1 MKALIIY
8 DDFAGAARAGA
19 ALQHATWSANVSVD
33 WDIRPWRTDVLRVA
47 SAADEALIE
56 AADAD
61 LIVFAGFAA
70 YSLPAWLTEWLKRW
84 VLRREIEDAALA
96 MIRGM
101 DAGTLAVPA
110 IAQLS
115 RFAARH
121 GLSFILGKGARPKNQ
136 PLSIPHAPRVCKS
149 TLRD

>member
-19 ALQHATWSANVSVD
+19 ALQHAMWSANVSAD
-33 WDIRPWRTDVLRVA
+33 WDIRPWRMDVLRVA
-47 SAADEALIE
+47 SAADDALIE

-61 LIVFAGFAA
+61 LIVFTGFAA
-70 YSLPAWLTEWLKRW
+70 YSLPTWLTEWLKRW
-84 VLRREIEDAALA
+84 VMRREIEDVALA
-96 MIRGM
+96 IIRGM
-101 DAGTLAVPA
+101 DVGTLAVPA

-121 GLSFILGKGARPKNQ
+121 GLSFILGKEAGPNDQ
-136 PLSIPHAPRVCKS
+136 SLSIPHALRV
-149 TLRD
+149 

>member
-19 ALQHATWSANVSVD
+19 ALQHATRSANVSVD

-61 LIVFAGFAA
+61 LIVFAGSA
-70 YSLPAWLTEWLKRW
+70 YSLPTWLKDWLKRW
-84 VLRREIEDAALA
+84 VRRREIKDVALA
-96 MIRGM
+96 MIRNIG
-101 DAGTLAVPA
+101 AGTLPVPA
-110 IAQLS
+110 IAQLC

-121 GLSFILGKGARPKNQ
+121 GLSFILGKEAGPNDQ
-136 PLSIPHAPRVCKS
+136 PLSIPRALRV
-149 TLRD
+149 

>member
-1 MKALIIY
+1 MKALMIY

-19 ALQHATWSANVSVD
+19 ALQNATWSANVSAD

-61 LIVFAGFAA
+61 LIVFAGSA
-70 YSLPAWLTEWLKRW
+70 YSLPTWLKEWLKRW
-84 VLRREIEDAALA
+84 VRRREIKDVALA

-101 DAGTLAVPA
+101 DEGTFAVPA

-121 GLSFILGKGARPKNQ
+121 GLSFILGKEAGPKNQ
-136 PLSIPHAPRVCKS
+136 PSIYPARSTRV
-149 TLRD
+149 

>member
-19 ALQHATWSANVSVD
+19 ALQHATWSANVNED
-33 WDIRPWRTDVLRVA
+33 WDIRPWRTDVLRVV
-47 SAADEALIE
+47 SATDEALIE

-61 LIVFAGFAA
+61 LIVFAISGA
-70 YSLPAWLTEWLKRW
+70 YSLPTWLKEWLKRW
-84 VLRREIEDAALA
+84 VVRREIEDVALA

-110 IAQLS
+110 IAELS

-121 GLSFILGKGARPKNQ
+121 GLSFILGKEAGPKNQ
-136 PLSIPHAPRVCKS
+136 PLSIPV
-149 TLRD
+149 

>member
-19 ALQHATWSANVSVD
+19 ALQHATWSANVSAD

-61 LIVFAGFAA
+61 LIVFAGSGA
-70 YSLPAWLTEWLKRW
+70 YSLPTWLTEWLKRW
-84 VLRREIEDAALA
+84 VRRREIKDVALA
-96 MIRGM
+96 MIRGV
-101 DAGTLAVPA
+101 DAETFAVPA

-121 GLSFILGKGARPKNQ
+121 GLSFILGKEAGPNDQ
-136 PLSIPHAPRVCKS
+136 PLSIPHALRV
-149 TLRD
+149 

>member
-19 ALQHATWSANVSVD
+19 ALQHATWSANVSAD

-56 AADAD
+56 AIDAD
-61 LIVFAGFAA
+61 LIIFAGSGA
-70 YSLPAWLTEWLKRW
+70 YSLPTWLKEWLQLW
-84 VLRREIEDAALA
+84 VMRREIEDVALA
-96 MIRGM
+96 AIRDI

-110 IAQLS
+110 I
-115 RFAARH
+115 R
-121 GLSFILGKGARPKNQ
+121 
-136 PLSIPHAPRVCKS
+136 
-149 TLRD
+149 

>member
-19 ALQHATWSANVSVD
+19 ALQHAMWSANVISD

-61 LIVFAGFAA
+61 LIVFAGSA
-70 YSLPAWLTEWLKRW
+70 YSLPTWLKEWLKRW
-84 VLRREIEDAALA
+84 VRRREIKDVALA
-96 MIRGM
+96 MIRSM
-101 DAGTLAVPA
+101 DAGTFAVPA

-121 GLSFILGKGARPKNQ
+121 GLSFILGKEAGPKK
-136 PLSIPHAPRVCKS
+136 PTTIYPGRSTRV
-149 TLRD
+149 